1 MTSPSPSG
9 GRRLSRNA
17 LLAPWRQ
24 PWPWVSLGLLLL
36 CSRTEPP
43 RLWFWL
49 ALLLISLLVGLIQ
62 ALARKS

>member
-1 MTSPSPSG
+1 MTSPSPIG

-24 PWPWVSLGLLLL
+24 PWPWVSFGLLIL